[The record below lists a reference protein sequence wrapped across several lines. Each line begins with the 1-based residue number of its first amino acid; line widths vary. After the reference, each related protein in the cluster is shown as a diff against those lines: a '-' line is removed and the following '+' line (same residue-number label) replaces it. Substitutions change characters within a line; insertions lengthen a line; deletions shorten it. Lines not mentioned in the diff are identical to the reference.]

1 MVRSRLVQKKC
12 KKEEHCYANYPDR
25 TGDLQID
32 EEELRDVRFVGDS
45 LALSQLSRISY
56 SRD

>member
-1 MVRSRLVQKKC
+1 MVRSRLVQKNA
-12 KKEEHCYANYPDR
+12 KKKEHCYANYPDR

-45 LALSQLSRISY
+45 LALSQLSRITF
-56 SRD
+56 